1 MRIIKEPAT
10 LSKKVTLRNVLPDSG
25 KKGRH
30 VQPCH
35 AVLGITQS
43 LFKWKEES
51 LQGSPGGLH
60 NFLTLA
66 AEKTAQG
73 YAVFPVSNKKELASQ
88 AHRWKKDELDWKC
101 DVPGPF
107 TLLHRFV
114 VTSSTMLARKEK
126 SATL

>member
-1 MRIIKEPAT
+1 M
-10 LSKKVTLRNVLPDSG
+10 LRNVLPDSG

-43 LFKWKEES
+43 LFKGKKES

-88 AHRWKKDELDWKC
+88 AHRWKKDELD
-101 DVPGPF
+101 
-107 TLLHRFV
+107 
-114 VTSSTMLARKEK
+114 
-126 SATL
+126 